1 MATLVKQFSLFT
13 PYSERFGTAY
23 SDGVRGGPL
32 DAMSYKNGNQYTHK
46 ALKTTGGYIS
56 PTYNFII
63 KPAAPTAD
71 ALLTAQIINA
81 AGYAP
86 LRVAPTGGVSVN
98 NETSETLWV
107 LDEARAITVTGVA
120 GTTLAQVTVWGY
132 DIRGVPM
139 MERRDGPVGA
149 TTVTFQKAFKAISK
163 IYFSAGTTANVTIG
177 TSNVFGMPYRIVN
190 SSQILKISFNNF
202 DYLFGTTNASAAAM
216 YTITGG
222 ALTNSGAFTFADNTS
237 PATATTGDVRGTFAP
252 TTLADGARQ
261 MLVSMNQNGQ
271 DLSYLNKYDI
281 NTEIARTIEN
291 FGVQQFWSPYV

>member
-1 MATLVKQFSLFT
+1 MVTLTQPNMLFT

-32 DAMSYKNGNQYTHK
+32 DAMSYKNGTQYTHK

-63 KPAAPTAD
+63 KPATPTAD
-71 ALLTAQIINA
+71 ALMTAQIIGA

-86 LRVAPTGGVSVN
+86 LRAVPSGGASVN
-98 NETSETLWV
+98 SDTSESLWV

-120 GTTLAQVTVWGY
+120 GTTLAQIRVWGY

-139 MERRDGPVGA
+139 MEQRDGPVGA

-163 IYFSAGTTANVTIG
+163 IYFSAGTTANVSIG

-202 DYLFGTTNASAAAM
+202 DYLFGTTAAPAAAL

-222 ALTNSGAFTFADNTS
+222 ALTSSGAFTFADNTAAS
-237 PATATTGDVRGTFAP
+237 ATTGDVRGTFAP
-252 TTLADGARQ
+252 TTAADGARQ
-261 MLVSMNQNGQ
+261 MLVSLNQNGQ
-271 DLSYLNKYDI
+271 DLSYLSKYNI

-291 FGVQQFWSPYV
+291 FGVQQYWTPYV